1 MLLKK
6 IEEILTL
13 LESGDFVDVQSYLK
27 DVYYDGEYEDIVLR
41 LGNLSRMLSYLRDD
55 SGYMNKNMLAGSLD
69 LKINTEKYFGSFHT
83 IVTGINDTVVQI
95 AAILKYFGQTIN
107 QFQLGKYQRIDDDF
121 SGDFNVY
128 KNAINFLAD
137 ELEKNHQK
145 KLLDNWKTDAIAKL
159 NTILSGELTAGE
171 TSQIALEF
179 ICNYL
184 NADVGSVYIASLLG
198 AQFNLSASYGIQH
211 ENLPQVFASG
221 NGTIGVV
228 GKSRVD
234 KLTLNPEDSDL
245 KIISSY
251 GIQIPKCIYTFPLV
265 FQGQLAGVVEL
276 GFTKVLDDNVVLF
289 IKELN
294 LILSAFILAAVRS
307 DKINVL
313 LKESLLANE
322 RLEIQS
328 EELQQTNTQLEEANL
343 QMEEQQQQLE
353 ETNAQ
358 LEEQQQQIEEFSKS
372 LQEQNKNLELSDKY
386 KSEFLANMSHELRT
400 PLNSVILL
408 TEVLLENK
416 HSTLIH
422 DDIKKISIVNAAGNE
437 LLRLINDILDLSKIE
452 SGNMDVV
459 ISTIST
465 TSIMNDI
472 KSQFEFAS
480 AKKYVQFEC
489 IDNANLNLI
498 VDKDKLIQIIR
509 NLLSNAFKFTL
520 TGHIRFYIKK
530 SSINNFVDFIV
541 EDSGIG
547 IDDDKLN
554 IIFDAF
560 KQADGTTSRQFGG
573 TGLGLSISKELSNI
587 LLGHI
592 NVTSIK
598 GHGSTFSLTIPINYN
613 NMLAESS
620 RQSCDVQQRV
630 TQKQHDI
637 DDFHNLVITDRPF
650 LVISDDEDC
659 CRILIDHI
667 HSKHD
672 KVVWSKN
679 GSNAMSVLNS
689 TIVFKGILLDLDLP
703 DIDGIE
709 VLKEIKSNIKF
720 TDLPLYVISEKDR
733 DEFKKDSSSEGNKR
747 IDIILDDISKK
758 NKLIGISKNKNKI
771 DFMGKKIL
779 IVDDDERN
787 IYILNEALASRNA
800 NVISASNGVDAIRK
814 VNEED
819 GIDLILMDIMMPI
832 MDGYEAI
839 AKLKA
844 SNHSK
849 IPIIALTAKAM
860 DADRK
865 KCIEVGANDYISKPL
880 NMEIFLKLVRA
891 WL

>member
-6 IEEILTL
+6 IEEILSL
-13 LESGDFVDVQSYLK
+13 LESGDFVDVKSYLK
-27 DVYYDGEYEDIVLR
+27 DIAYDSQYNEIIIKID
-41 LGNLSRMLSYLRDD
+41 NLAKMLSYLRDD
-55 SGYMNKNMLAGSLD
+55 SKYMNQNMVDGNLD
-69 LKINTEKYFGSFHT
+69 LKINTEKYFGSFHS
-83 IVTGINDTVVQI
+83 IATGINDTVIQI
-95 AAILKYFGQTIN
+95 AAILKYFGETVN
-107 QFQLGKYQRIDDDF
+107 QFTLGKYEKIDKELHGQF
-121 SGDFNVY
+121 SIY
-128 KNAINFLAD
+128 KNAINYLAD

-145 KLLDNWKTDAIAKL
+145 TILDKWKTDAIAKL
-159 NTILSGELTAGE
+159 NTILSGELSASE
-171 TSQIALEF
+171 TSNIALEF

-184 NADVGSVYIASLLG
+184 DANVGSIYIATSLGTKFDL
-198 AQFNLSASYGIQH
+198 AASYGIQQ
-211 ENLPQVFASG
+211 ENLPQVFNVG
-221 NGTIGVV
+221 NGTIGVA
-228 GKSRVD
+228 GKSRTD
-234 KLTLNPEDSDL
+234 KLTINPEDSDL

-251 GIQIPKCIYTFPLV
+251 GVQIPKCIYTFPLI

-276 GFTKVLDDNVVLF
+276 GFTKVLDENVVIF

-307 DKINVL
+307 DKINIL

-416 HSTLIH
+416 HNTLIN

-459 ISTIST
+459 VSTVST
-465 TSIMNDI
+465 SSIMNDI

-480 AKKYVQFEC
+480 AKQYVQFEC
-489 IDNANLNLI
+489 VDSAKLNLI

-520 TGHIRFYIKK
+520 TGHVKFSIKK
-530 SSINNFVDFIV
+530 SEIDNFVDFVI

-587 LLGHI
+587 LFGYI
-592 NVTSIK
+592 NVSSKK
-598 GHGSTFSLTIPINYN
+598 GYGSTFALTIPVNYN
-613 NMLAESS
+613 NIVANSK
-620 RQSCDVQQRV
+620 QNGDI
-630 TQKQHDI
+630 QKAVISKTHDI
-637 DDFHNLVITDRPF
+637 DDFHNLTVSDRPF
-650 LVISDDEDC
+650 LVISDDEEC
-659 CRILIDHI
+659 CKILIEHI
-667 HSKHD
+667 HTKNE

-679 GSNAMSVLNS
+679 GSNAMGVLNS
-689 TIVFKGILLDLDLP
+689 TITFKGILLDLDLP

-720 TDLPLYVISEKDR
+720 TDLPLYVISQKDR
-733 DEFKKDSSSEGNKR
+733 EEFKKDIFSDGSKR
-747 IDIILDDISKK
+747 INVILDDISKK
-758 NKLIGISKNKNKI
+758 SKLIGISKNKNKI

-787 IYILNEALASRNA
+787 MYILNEALSSRNA
-800 NVISASNGVDAIRK
+800 TVVNASNGVDAIRK

-839 AKLKA
+839 AKLK
-844 SNHSK
+844 SSRYSK

-860 DADRK
+860 DSDRK

-880 NMEIFLKLVRA
+880 NMEIFLKLVKA